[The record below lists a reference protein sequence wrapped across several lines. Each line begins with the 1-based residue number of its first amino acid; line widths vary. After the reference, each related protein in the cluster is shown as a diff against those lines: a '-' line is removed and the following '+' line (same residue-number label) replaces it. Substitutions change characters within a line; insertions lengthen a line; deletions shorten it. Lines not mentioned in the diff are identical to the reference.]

1 MKEYLTESK
10 LGNFLDIY
18 YKDYVWIH
26 DKSFISK
33 KRPDYRCDELKLIIE
48 FDGYAHYTSASNI
61 ISDIEKDILYKD
73 AGYKVIRIP
82 YFVQLNNSDIIKEV
96 FNIDASVGFNE
107 YQHGFIDEKCILPCD
122 FCSLG
127 IKKFLND
134 LIRFNSVSNQ
144 IIDSLKTKVA
154 IKKDPLLV
162 IPDLK
167 EFHDM
172 IGTN

>member
-10 LGNFLDIY
+10 LGNFLDSY

-26 DKSFISK
+26 DKAFISK
-33 KRPDYRCDELKLIIE
+33 KRPDYRCDKLKLIIE

-61 ISDIEKDILYKD
+61 ISDIEKD

-96 FNIDASVGFNE
+96 FNIVVSVGFND
-107 YQHGFIDEKCILPCD
+107 YPHGFIDEKCILPCD

-134 LIRFNSVSNQ
+134 LIIFNSISNQ

-154 IKKDPLLV
+154 IKKDLLLV

-172 IGTN
+172 IGIN